1 MKRSASK
8 RRNPKSLRS
17 HCSVFI
23 HKGLFSG
30 SDEVL
35 LSMAIAIL
43 YKIQIRIAI
52 AIDSKTS
59 SDKIPIRIAIAIDSK
74 TSSDKIPIRIAI
86 AIDSQTSSLSIS
98 QQKRKRSSSPCLDN
112 KRQKQERLPK
122 PPYSYTGMIVL
133 AIDNQPDK
141 TITTSVLFDFLRT
154 LFPFFCT
161 AYTGWKHTV
170 RKTLSINRCF
180 ECIDRIHHGGK
191 VWTVVFAKVPRD
203 VFLLQKNNIVDSG
216 SWAPTL
222 YQHLNLKE
230 IALPANNICT
240 ESIPH
245 SSMSECS
252 FSAIT
257 TSSATVTEPSS
268 HSVIPDF
275 NFSIDSMFT
284 NINQSQVQEETDD
297 FRRADCFDSSPLNLF
312 SIPPP
317 QLHINRRP
325 KPSKITKTKKYKEL
339 EQMINNHASNLFV
352 SPDIAVSNLRL
363 LCDSVTSIFQ
373 EEHHVIPEQHNSVSF
388 DMPPFLYLQ
397 QLKHQC

>member
-1 MKRSASK
+1 
-8 RRNPKSLRS
+8 
-17 HCSVFI
+17 
-23 HKGLFSG
+23 
-30 SDEVL
+30 
-35 LSMAIAIL
+35 
-43 YKIQIRIAI
+43 
-52 AIDSKTS
+52 
-59 SDKIPIRIAIAIDSK
+59 
-74 TSSDKIPIRIAI
+74 
-86 AIDSQTSSLSIS
+86 
-98 QQKRKRSSSPCLDN
+98 
-112 KRQKQERLPK
+112 
-122 PPYSYTGMIVL
+122 MIVL

-141 TITTSVLFDFLRT
+141 IITTSVLFDFLRT

-222 YQHLNLKE
+222 YQHVNLKE
-230 IALPANNICT
+230 IALPANNDCT
-240 ESIPH
+240 EAIPH
-245 SSMSECS
+245 SSMSECP

-257 TSSATVTEPSS
+257 TSSSS

-297 FRRADCFDSSPLNLF
+297 FRRADCFDSSPLNVF

-373 EEHHVIPEQHNSVSF
+373 GDHHVIPEQHNSVSF
-388 DMPPFLYLQ
+388 DMPPFFVSPTTDASVLTSTSADIHVHERISLPVVPGPVNDLAMFCSKTLPSVLTAESQVSTTSCAAYSPQNILSQ
-397 QLKHQC
+397 DSTPGPNSHSSAADIPSLVTISLLS